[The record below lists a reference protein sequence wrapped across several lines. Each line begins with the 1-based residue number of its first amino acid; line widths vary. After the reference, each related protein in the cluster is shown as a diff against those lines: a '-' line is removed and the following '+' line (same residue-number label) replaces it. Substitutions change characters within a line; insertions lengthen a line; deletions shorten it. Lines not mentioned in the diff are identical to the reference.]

1 MFAGPAFALKTI
13 SCQCDINSNNNPCS
27 ANIHFTGFLV
37 SLCQQVTFSK
47 LSTQSQLIFT
57 PYFKKGFKNASH
69 LPPPRASTD
78 KMFPKSLQNFFNGK
92 GAVFENFPY
101 HSLTLI
107 SSSPRRQT
115 HHLRTHRTGC
125 ASMGRGDLAQGHPGG
140 RRGAPGSA
148 ATVDRCKNLYHYFHC
163 EI

>member
-1 MFAGPAFALKTI
+1 MILTATIILVQQTYTSLGSLSVFASKSHFQNCQRKANSYSHHTLKK
-13 SCQCDINSNNNPCS
+13 
-27 ANIHFTGFLV
+27 V
-37 SLCQQVTFSK
+37 SKMPVTS
-47 LSTQSQLIFT
+47 
-57 PYFKKGFKNASH
+57 
-69 LPPPRASTD
+69 PP
-78 KMFPKSLQNFFNGK
+78 KCFQKFFNGK

-125 ASMGRGDLAQGHPGG
+125 ASRGRGDLAQGHPGG

-163 EI
+163 EIWPGRSCWVRWSRGKKLGL